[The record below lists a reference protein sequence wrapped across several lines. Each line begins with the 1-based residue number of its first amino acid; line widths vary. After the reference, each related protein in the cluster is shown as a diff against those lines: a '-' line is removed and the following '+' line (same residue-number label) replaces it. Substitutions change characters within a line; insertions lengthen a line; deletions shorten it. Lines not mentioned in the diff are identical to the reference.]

1 MHTRAKP
8 KQAAFPAYGD
18 VVGDVEDF
26 LRERIALARGHG
38 VAEDQLV
45 LDPGPD
51 FAKTPA
57 ETVDVLRGLDRL
69 RALGR
74 PLLLAVSRKYF
85 VGAITGR
92 PPAERLAGTI
102 AAALWAARSG
112 AAILRVHDVA
122 AVRDALAVDAV
133 LEGRAEVPAFDA
145 DDEKLKWI
153 RTDR

>member
-1 MHTRAKP
+1 MGEATDAVTVRP
-8 KQAAFPAYGD
+8 SPRTVEMPSAAPSCTIVGRSEVTA
-18 VVGDVEDF
+18 VV
-26 LRERIALARGHG
+26 R
-38 VAEDQLV
+38 
-45 LDPGPD
+45 
-51 FAKTPA
+51 
-57 ETVDVLRGLDRL
+57 DVLRALDRL

-102 AAALWAARSG
+102 AASLWAARAG

-145 DDEKLKWI
+145 DDEQLKWI